1 MDNSMKTYIAEG
13 KVSALRRMELSDCE
27 KVIEWRNND
36 RVRLNYIYMEKLT
49 LDQEVRYFHEKVET
63 GEVLHLIICDKTDGY
78 KPVGCQ
84 VFNDVSTFLEDPENR
99 PVEVGY
105 FLGEDSAVGKGIA
118 REAMRLGIRYVFDTY
133 GAKSA
138 FSRIFTFNITSI
150 NSCESIGMIKKDL
163 LRDVVRTDGTKE
175 DMYVLEITP
184 ESLDEALAME
194 HCRRQYRA
202 GLLQIPEEGQGA
214 EERKK
219 VAFVLPCY
227 RSEKTLPSVVKEI
240 DATMAQEDR
249 FDWRIVMVCDGSPDA
264 TFETIQTLCKEDPG
278 RRTGIEF
285 ARNFGQHAALMAGIG
300 CAREKG
306 ADIVICLDD
315 DGQTPADECGKL
327 IKAIEDGADA
337 AYASY
342 EHKQH
347 SAARN
352 LGTAMNE
359 SMTRVMLGKPK
370 DLRVTSYFAM
380 RGFVA
385 DEVLRYR
392 NSYPYLIGLVL
403 RATKNIVNVPVQH
416 RKREIGTSGYT
427 FTKLLTLWMNGF
439 TAFSIKPLRIA
450 TLCGSAFAFAGFLY
464 GIYTVIK
471 KLVNPAVPAG
481 FSAMMSAIV
490 FFGGMIM
497 LVLGLAGEYIGRT
510 YITVSSAPQY
520 VIRQTTDDAQEGNSS
535 L

>member
-184 ESLDEALAME
+184 ESLNEALAME

-202 GLLQIPEEGQGA
+202 GLLQIPEERQGA

-497 LVLGLAGEYIGRT
+497 LVLGFTGEYIGRT

-520 VIRQTTDDAQEGNSS
+520 VIRQTTDDAQEGTNS